1 MLTQSESQRRKE
13 PFWHKIV
20 RLLRWEKPSGRLIL
34 IIPALWGIVLAAKG
48 MPSIPLVSLI
58 IFFALA
64 TSATTCTINDLC
76 DRDIDAQVER
86 TRERP
91 LASGALS
98 VSVGIAVAVI
108 SVGLNAIL
116 AFALK
121 PLSFWLWVGTLP
133 VIILYPL
140 SKRVFPVP
148 QLLLAIIWGLVVLTS
163 WTAVNEQIEF
173 TTWLLCSSTALWAVG
188 FDTIYAMSDRK
199 DDQRIGVKSSA
210 LFFGKY
216 APVAVMICYATAALL
231 LGLLGFYMQ
240 LQLSFWISLMIATIA
255 WIWQFIRLLDSE
267 LPNTAYNQMFTQN
280 VWISSVLL
288 FGMIFGFLKL

>member
-1 MLTQSESQRRKE
+1 MLTQSESQGRKE

-20 RLLRWEKPSGRLIL
+20 RLLRWEKPTGRLIL
-34 IIPALWGIVLAAKG
+34 IIPALWSIVLSAKG
-48 MPSIPLVSLI
+48 MPSIPLVNLI

-64 TSATTCTINDLC
+64 TSATTCVINDLC

-98 VSVGIAVAVI
+98 VSVGIMVAVI
-108 SVGLNAIL
+108 SVGLNAML

-216 APVAVMICYATAALL
+216 APVAVMVCYATAALL

-240 LQLSFWISLMIATIA
+240 LQLSFWISLIIATSA
-255 WIWQFIRLLDSE
+255 WIWQFIQLLDSE

-288 FGMIFGFLKL
+288 FGMIFSFLKL

>member
-1 MLTQSESQRRKE
+1 MLTQSESQAKE

-20 RLLRWEKPSGRLIL
+20 RLLRWEKPAGRLIL
-34 IIPALWGIVLAAKG
+34 IIPALWGIVLSARG
-48 MPSIPLVSLI
+48 MPSIGLVNLI

-64 TSATTCTINDLC
+64 TSATTCVINDLC

-98 VSVGIAVAVI
+98 VSVGITVALI
-108 SVGLNAIL
+108 CLALNAML

-121 PLSFWLWVGTLP
+121 PLSFWLWVATIP

-140 SKRVFPVP
+140 SKRVFPIP

-173 TTWLLCSSTALWAVG
+173 TTVLLCSSTALWAVG
-188 FDTIYAMSDRK
+188 FDTIYAMSDYK

-216 APVAVMICYATAALL
+216 APIAVMVCYASAAFL

-240 LQLSFWISLMIATIA
+240 LQLSFWIAILIATIA
-255 WIWQFIRLLDSE
+255 WIWQYVRLLDPE
-267 LPNTAYNQMFTQN
+267 LPNIAYNQMFAQN

-288 FGMIFGFLKL
+288 VGMIFGFL

>member
-1 MLTQSESQRRKE
+1 MLTQSESQRKKE

-20 RLLRWEKPSGRLIL
+20 RLLRWEKPTGRLIL
-34 IIPALWGIVLAAKG
+34 IIPALWGTVLSAKG
-48 MPSIPLVSLI
+48 MPSIQLVNLI

-64 TSATTCTINDLC
+64 TSATTCVINDLC

-98 VSVGIAVAVI
+98 ISVGIAVALI
-108 SVGLNAIL
+108 SVGLNGML

-148 QLLLAIIWGLVVLTS
+148 QLLLAIIWGFVVLTS

-199 DDQRIGVKSSA
+199 DDRRIGVKSSA

-216 APVAVMICYATAALL
+216 APVAVMVCYATSALL

-240 LQLSFWISLMIATIA
+240 LQLSFWISLIIATTA
-255 WIWQFIRLLDSE
+255 WIWQFIQLLDSE
-267 LPNTAYNQMFTQN
+267 LPNTAYNQMFSQN

>member
-1 MLTQSESQRRKE
+1 MLTQSESQGRKE

-20 RLLRWEKPSGRLIL
+20 RLLRWEKPTGRLIL
-34 IIPALWGIVLAAKG
+34 IIPALWGIVLSAKG
-48 MPSIPLVSLI
+48 MPSISLVNLI

-108 SVGLNAIL
+108 SVSLNAIL

-163 WTAVNEQIEF
+163 WAAVNEQIEI
-173 TTWLLCSSTALWAVG
+173 TTWLLCSSTALWSVG

-240 LQLSFWISLMIATIA
+240 LQLTFWISLIIATIA
-255 WIWQFIRLLDSE
+255 WIWQFIQLLDSQ

-288 FGMIFGFLKL
+288 FGMIFGF

>member
-1 MLTQSESQRRKE
+1 MATQSQSQVIE
-13 PFWHKIV
+13 PLWHKII
-20 RLLRWEKPSGRLIL
+20 RLLRWEKPAGRLIL
-34 IIPALWGIVLAAKG
+34 IIPALWGIVLSGKG
-48 MPSIPLVSLI
+48 MPSIALVNLI

-64 TSATTCTINDLC
+64 TSATTCVINDLC

-98 VSVGIAVAVI
+98 VSVGITVALICLV
-108 SVGLNAIL
+108 LNGIL
-116 AFALK
+116 AFTLK
-121 PLSFWLWVGTLP
+121 PLSFWLWVGTIP

-188 FDTIYAMSDRK
+188 FDTIYAMSDCT

-216 APVAVMICYATAALL
+216 APTAVMVCYASAALL

-240 LQLSFWISLMIATIA
+240 LQLSFWISLIIATIA
-255 WIWQFIRLLDSE
+255 WIWQFIRLLDPQ
-267 LPNTAYNQMFTQN
+267 LPNIAYNQMFAEN

-288 FGMIFGFLKL
+288 FGMIFGF